1 MKHPES
7 LRISPVS
14 LRVFACV
21 CGDMVDS
28 ALSCCYITVKDV
40 FFILVVSG
48 APSSSPI
55 LFLSTFMFV
64 SSWSYF
70 GSSSSSL
77 FLSSCPFHLS
87 LCFLWGKGII
97 SGCRRG
103 FVQIQPPQTEGMSF
117 RRSRCV
123 WAFILRACIA
133 YMDRKRRT
141 TRSVEEN
148 IVRDSRKYLGRSCK
162 YTF

>member
-48 APSSSPI
+48 APSGAPSSFSQPSCLCLLEAILVALLLPSFSLRVPFIFLCVFCEGKELYLVVGGGLFRSSP
-55 LFLSTFMFV
+55 LKR
-64 SSWSYF
+64 
-70 GSSSSSL
+70 
-77 FLSSCPFHLS
+77 
-87 LCFLWGKGII
+87 KG
-97 SGCRRG
+97 
-103 FVQIQPPQTEGMSF
+103 
-117 RRSRCV
+117 
-123 WAFILRACIA
+123 
-133 YMDRKRRT
+133 
-141 TRSVEEN
+141 
-148 IVRDSRKYLGRSCK
+148 
-162 YTF
+162 